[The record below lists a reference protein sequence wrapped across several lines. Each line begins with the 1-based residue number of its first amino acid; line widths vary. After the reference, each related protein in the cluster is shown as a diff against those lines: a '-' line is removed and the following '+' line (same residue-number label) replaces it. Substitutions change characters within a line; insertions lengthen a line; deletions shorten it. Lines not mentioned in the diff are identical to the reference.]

1 MAAKIT
7 RTPTQPTPP
16 APDDLPPDQVEEQE
30 GAVMGIWEHI
40 TELRDRLL
48 KIIYSVIVGMIISA
62 FFTETV
68 IALMIAPYGDKLGL
82 INPTDSIVVY
92 FKVALMLGAILASP
106 IITYH
111 VFMFIIPGLTRKEKR
126 WVLLALPGT
135 TLLFLIG
142 LVFTWTFLLP
152 AYVGFLSNFQSNIF
166 KTIWTAE
173 AYISFVT
180 SVLFWHAAAFETP
193 LIFYV
198 MARGGFVNSQ
208 QMMQYWRQ
216 AIVGAAVVAA
226 VITPTV
232 DPVTMTVITGILLA
246 LYAFSIALV
255 AIAQRLSPVNR

>member
-1 MAAKIT
+1 
-7 RTPTQPTPP
+7 
-16 APDDLPPDQVEEQE
+16 
-30 GAVMGIWEHI
+30 MGIWEHI

-48 KIIYSVIVGMIISA
+48 KIVFAIVVGMVVSA
-62 FFTETV
+62 FFTETA
-68 IALMIAPYGDKLGL
+68 IALMIAPYGDKLSL
-82 INPTDSIVVY
+82 TNPTDSIVVY

-111 VFMFIIPGLTRKEKR
+111 IFMFIIPGLTNKEKR
-126 WVLLALPGT
+126 WVFLALPGT
-135 TLLFLIG
+135 TLLFGIG
-142 LVFTWTFLLP
+142 LVFTWVFLLP

-180 SVLFWHAAAFETP
+180 SILFWHAAAFETP
-193 LIFYV
+193 LVFYV
-198 MARGGFVNSQ
+198 LARAGLVTSG
-208 QMMQYWRQ
+208 QMFQYWRQ

-246 LYAFSIALV
+246 LYAFSILLV
-255 AIAQRLSPVNR
+255 AVANRLSPINR